1 MFPAT
6 ASVSALFRLGQRDLR
21 GLFAATTT
29 VILDL
34 EGDLRAVFQGRY
46 ARTLQRRGMDK
57 DVLLATFSEMKPKPR
72 MELKNL
78 TVPLRRM
85 GLSFPVRSRSTGLVA
100 L

>member
-1 MFPAT
+1 VFPAT
-6 ASVSALFRLGQRDLR
+6 PSVSALFRLGQRDLR
-21 GLFAATTT
+21 FLFVATTT

-34 EGDLRAVFQGRY
+34 EGGLVALFQGRY
-46 ARTLQRRGMDK
+46 PRALQRRGMDK